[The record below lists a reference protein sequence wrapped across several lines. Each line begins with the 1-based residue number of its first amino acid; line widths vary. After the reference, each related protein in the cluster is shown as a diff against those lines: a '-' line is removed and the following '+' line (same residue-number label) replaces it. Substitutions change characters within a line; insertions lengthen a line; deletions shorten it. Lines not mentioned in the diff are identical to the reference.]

1 MFRNVD
7 AELKKA
13 GLNRGQLAKK
23 MKMRP
28 STMSL
33 KLNEKTIVTL
43 NEAKTIKKI
52 LKSKLP
58 LEELFESDTNNTIL
72 PNEKEDSA

>member
-7 AELKKA
+7 AELKKV

-23 MKMRP
+23 MKIRP

-58 LEELFESDTNNTIL
+58 LEELFESDIKDGSAV
-72 PNEKEDSA
+72 NEKTDTA